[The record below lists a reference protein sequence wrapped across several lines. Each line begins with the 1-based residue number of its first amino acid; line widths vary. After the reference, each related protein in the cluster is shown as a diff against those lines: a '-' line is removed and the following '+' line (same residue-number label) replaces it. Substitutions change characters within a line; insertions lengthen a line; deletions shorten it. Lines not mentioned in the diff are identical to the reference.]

1 MKFDINDYHR
11 NIQNEDLLKDVIKIS
26 ERTEKNTL
34 TQAEYKKEGGRFSK
48 NTFLR
53 HFGSW
58 NEVLRLCGLEVN
70 QWQLAAAKGN
80 KNYHDIKT
88 EELIADL
95 KNVAIQLNKESMS
108 SKEYEEH
115 GKYSKET
122 YFKRFHTWDHA
133 LQAAGLKP
141 FVQVSSQRIDDK
153 ELLKEIERVW
163 VNLGRQPTSTDIKKG
178 VSKYSLHAYSEHFG
192 GWRGALEAFVIYT
205 NGDSSDD
212 NNADDDYCNSD
223 LYYSNN
229 EVTYVHKTS
238 RDVNL
243 RLRYKVMK
251 RDNFK
256 CCICGASPA
265 TDPKIVLH
273 VDHIF
278 PWSKGGETIL
288 GNLQTLCNNC
298 NLGKGNLM

>member
-163 VNLGRQPTSTDIKKG
+163 VNLGRQPTSTDIKKELQSILYTRIVNILADG
-178 VSKYSLHAYSEHFG
+178 E
-192 GWRGALEAFVIYT
+192 ALWKHLLFIQMGIQVMIIMLTMIIAIQIYIIVIM
-205 NGDSSDD
+205 
-212 NNADDDYCNSD
+212 
-223 LYYSNN
+223 
-229 EVTYVHKTS
+229 
-238 RDVNL
+238 R
-243 RLRYKVMK
+243 
-251 RDNFK
+251 
-256 CCICGASPA
+256 
-265 TDPKIVLH
+265 
-273 VDHIF
+273 
-278 PWSKGGETIL
+278 
-288 GNLQTLCNNC
+288 
-298 NLGKGNLM
+298 